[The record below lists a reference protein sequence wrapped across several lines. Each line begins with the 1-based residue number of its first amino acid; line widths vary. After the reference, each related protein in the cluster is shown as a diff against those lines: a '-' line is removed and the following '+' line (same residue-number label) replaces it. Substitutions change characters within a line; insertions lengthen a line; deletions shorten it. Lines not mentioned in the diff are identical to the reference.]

1 MVPSFNGIIY
11 DIVGPKHLM
20 KANGYTL
27 AAFHIAWVIG
37 SILAGNFINSVGIEL
52 AYFLAS
58 VSLLTSILP
67 IYLIRMSKPMHR
79 SQEPVWSGILV
90 GFKYVGTNTPLKA
103 LLILSVLTETFGFS
117 YIMMLPLIAK
127 VYLNVGA
134 TGLGYLSAAGGIG
147 SLIGTVIVVSMS
159 ETKNKWTILTITT
172 LIAGSALIIFGNSSW
187 YILSLIIIGIVG
199 LSLAIYDAA
208 IHTLIQ
214 LLSIDKMRGRM
225 LGLYGMTWGFN
236 QTGGLLLG
244 VIASII
250 SAPFAIGLGG
260 VVIFIYTGAVISRFG
275 KK

>member
-1 MVPSFNGIIY
+1 
-11 DIVGPKHLM
+11 
-20 KANGYTL
+20 
-27 AAFHIAWVIG
+27 
-37 SILAGNFINSVGIEL
+37 
-52 AYFLAS
+52 
-58 VSLLTSILP
+58 
-67 IYLIRMSKPMHR
+67 
-79 SQEPVWSGILV
+79 
-90 GFKYVGTNTPLKA
+90 
-103 LLILSVLTETFGFS
+103 
-117 YIMMLPLIAK
+117 
-127 VYLNVGA
+127 
-134 TGLGYLSAAGGIG
+134 
-147 SLIGTVIVVSMS
+147 MS